1 MASNQKIQSSQRF
14 EKPAIEMCGISMA
27 EIQHPPTVIF
37 VANENGKIV
46 CCNSQIE
53 ILTGYRAEEMLGHN
67 CLDLLPVSQTGQ
79 TGSLDFLSN
88 PNQNNERPFESTLIS
103 RDGHLI
109 PVEIQIHP
117 VDWQNQSASLFILK
131 ELPSN
136 KEIPSEQT
144 SSRTSPEAEANI
156 IAVNRDGIITYVST
170 SASRLVG
177 WRNED
182 VSGRSVI
189 GTFGPEFH
197 RQITQIINII
207 PKRRSWYAVI
217 PVMRPD
223 GSVLSFLIKVNPVLD
238 QNENLVSINCVFQD
252 ILLILPESDL
262 LVSDKIRLQPSGLN
276 TLDNSQ
282 VNDGQHHTTLE
293 LIGKIQS
300 RFETV
305 REQLNQ
311 ISESLSRDQ
320 KLIRQLYSTL
330 QAVPVDD
337 IPDYKIELSPSKFRL
352 EIFCLGIL
360 KVCSTTT
367 QVQRWQS
374 NRAKSVFE
382 YLITKRSAPVS
393 RDILMDVLW
402 PDYPSRAAANN
413 LKTAIHD
420 LRQNLSPLFGNSE
433 FPVILLSHEGY
444 MINPEI
450 ELLVDSDSFEML
462 WNRGKH
468 LEKEGETIEGIRH
481 FEKAEALYQGDY
493 LADSLYEEWTISRRE
508 TLKDIYLLIINK
520 LADYSMNNADYEN
533 CITYCHKILEKDN
546 CREDTYRMLMSSYSR
561 LRQKNNALRW
571 YVNCCQTLIS
581 ELGSH
586 PSAETVSLFH
596 RLKRDETI

>member
-1 MASNQKIQSSQRF
+1 MTSNQQTQGSQRF
-14 EKPAIEMCGISMA
+14 EKPVIEVCSVSRA
-27 EIQHPPTVIF
+27 ETQHPPRAIF
-37 VANENGKIV
+37 VAGENGKIM

-53 ILTGYRAEEMLGHN
+53 IISGYSAEEMLGHN
-67 CLDLLPVSQTGQ
+67 CLDLWPVSQTGQ
-79 TGSLDFLSN
+79 TGLFDFLSN
-88 PNQNNERPFESTLIS
+88 PNQNNERPIESKLIS
-103 RDGHLI
+103 RDGHTI
-109 PVEIQIHP
+109 PVEMQIHP
-117 VDWQNQSASLFILK
+117 VNWQNQSASLVILK
-131 ELPSN
+131 EIPSD
-136 KEIPSEQT
+136 KKIPSEQT
-144 SSRTSPEAEANI
+144 SSRTSPEAESNI
-156 IAVNRDGIITYVST
+156 IAINRDGTITDVSV

-177 WRNED
+177 WNNEN
-182 VSGRSVI
+182 VSGRGVT

-197 RQITQIINII
+197 RQITQIIKIM
-207 PKRRSWYAVI
+207 PSHSRYGVI
-217 PVMRPD
+217 PVMLPD
-223 GSVLSFLIKVNPVLD
+223 GNVLSFLIKVNPVLD
-238 QNENLVSINCVFQD
+238 QNENLVSINCVFQE
-252 ILLILPESDL
+252 ILQIWPESDP
-262 LVSDKIRLQPSGLN
+262 LVSDNITRQASGLN
-276 TLDNSQ
+276 TQDNSQ
-282 VNDGQHHTTLE
+282 MNEGPYHSTLE

-305 REQLNQ
+305 KEQLNQ

-320 KLIRQLYSTL
+320 KLLSQLYSTL
-330 QAVPVDD
+330 RTVPVAD
-337 IPDYKIELSPSKFRL
+337 IPEYKIETSPAKFRL

-360 KVCSTTT
+360 KVCSNNT
-367 QVQRWQS
+367 QVHRWQS

-402 PDYPSRAAANN
+402 PDYTSRAAANN

-450 ELLVDSDSFEML
+450 ELAVDSEAFEMH

-468 LEKEGETIEGIRH
+468 LEKEGETNEGIRH

-520 LADYSMNNADYEN
+520 LADYAMNNGDYEN

-561 LRQKNNALRW
+561 LRQKNNAMRW
-571 YVNCCQTLIS
+571 YVNCCHTLIS
-581 ELGSH
+581 ELGSL
-586 PSAETVSLFH
+586 PSDETVSLFN